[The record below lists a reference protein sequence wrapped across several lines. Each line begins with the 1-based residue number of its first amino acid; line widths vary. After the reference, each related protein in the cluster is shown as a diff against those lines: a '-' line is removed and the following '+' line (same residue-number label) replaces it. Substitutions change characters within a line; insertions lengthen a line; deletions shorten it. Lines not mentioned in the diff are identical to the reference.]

1 MSTYGCLGGRSAA
14 EPWFRGPS
22 DCPEHYDDL
31 NMASGSLGGHPKV
44 PLICLEPHGKLSTL
58 CGGMSGSDPTD
69 LLGVVIRI
77 SPDVSGV
84 PGKPAPRRA
93 ASWRTKRAARRRDR
107 APENSGGLADA
118 TSVRHHPPGLPRARK
133 KPPDQPGDAEA
144 RGVSATC
151 PSARRRSTDGRGRSP
166 ADRPPRPRRRARP
179 ARTTAE
185 GGGIAPARCR
195 VKRVSDGEEVVRHPA
210 DPRPR
215 RRTRRRTRSCDRDPV
230 TEILAYRTAVASV
243 SLSRY
248 LAEGASELGPS
259 LLGRMMETHDFPL
272 LFVPLVE
279 EPPWTRRRT
288 VSAGRRGEGG
298 DDSGA
303 ATETKVVWEK
313 LHYGEWREVPPTELL
328 DLTSHEG
335 QPWLALYHLTC
346 SSSCRSSY
354 GLDEYRRSRLMRV
367 RKFLRDGRLVD
378 QLPVL
383 SDVARYLDELS
394 MMAVPPSGRGAVMG
408 ASSASST
415 GLLLERVDVVREGI
429 AGGNAADRYASIAEG
444 QWADIFSGVTDAEDG
459 TLRRIAGEVYGG
471 AEDGVGREGGSDAW
485 GPIERASPSVSGEE
499 KKDDGPRGSGASAT
513 PGRSDLGSEMG
524 EDPHS
529 HLGPSG
535 ERWKIPLSGPVER
548 VTLELLGDER
558 GGSTVRAAHTFEL
571 TPSGRAN
578 VTATPLGRYGRTK
591 MTIARSDDGNP
602 GELGAA
608 LPPRGAWR

>member
-1 MSTYGCLGGRSAA
+1 
-14 EPWFRGPS
+14 
-22 DCPEHYDDL
+22 
-31 NMASGSLGGHPKV
+31 
-44 PLICLEPHGKLSTL
+44 
-58 CGGMSGSDPTD
+58 
-69 LLGVVIRI
+69 
-77 SPDVSGV
+77 
-84 PGKPAPRRA
+84 
-93 ASWRTKRAARRRDR
+93 
-107 APENSGGLADA
+107 
-118 TSVRHHPPGLPRARK
+118 
-133 KPPDQPGDAEA
+133 
-144 RGVSATC
+144 
-151 PSARRRSTDGRGRSP
+151 
-166 ADRPPRPRRRARP
+166 
-179 ARTTAE
+179 
-185 GGGIAPARCR
+185 
-195 VKRVSDGEEVVRHPA
+195 
-210 DPRPR
+210 
-215 RRTRRRTRSCDRDPV
+215 
-230 TEILAYRTAVASV
+230 
-243 SLSRY
+243 
-248 LAEGASELGPS
+248 
-259 LLGRMMETHDFPL
+259 MMETHDFPL

-303 ATETKVVWEK
+303 ATETRVVWEK

-608 LPPRGAWR
+608 LPPNAGAVARIRFGRSAASPGGGDVELRTGSLGLPTSSRGGRPAPHDEVGVELAPGDAFPRRQWRQLGDLEGRTVVLQLGFERLPRGTVPAGETCVRAYGLTQAFFSQPML